1 MHATTSNLLY
11 SSDDIYAMQEAFDP
25 NIGSAV
31 PITVLLSSKGDLLFD
46 QQGEIDLMQIRRAIL
61 ANLPDDP
68 SHVGSQKYWSTH

>member
-1 MHATTSNLLY
+1 
-11 SSDDIYAMQEAFDP
+11 MQEAFDP

-68 SHVGSQKYWSTH
+68 GHVGSQKYWSTH